1 LSTTPVIGIF
11 DSGVG
16 GLTILRAVRS
26 RYPQARLIY
35 FGDTANMPYGE
46 KSPELIR
53 RYTRQIVRFLKNKGA
68 SLIVIAC
75 NTASAVASETAG
87 EEAGTDCRVVDVVRP
102 VVNHVAALK
111 ELHCIGLI
119 ATRTTIQSGV
129 YQKLLREARPDL
141 DVRAMATPLLAP
153 LVEEGFAGTP
163 VMREVIRH
171 YLKNDLFRPIE
182 LLIPACTHYPFL
194 YDDLN
199 DFFWGRVTI
208 LDAPAIVAQALE
220 PFLIPKA
227 TVSTAEKASVE
238 IHFSMD
244 TPSFRMLCQ
253 NFLGENLPVTETPLT
268 VASN

>member
-1 LSTTPVIGIF
+1 M
-11 DSGVG
+11 G
-16 GLTILRAVRS
+16 GLTVLKALRTRF
-26 RYPQARLIY
+26 PQARLIY

-46 KSPELIR
+46 KAPDLIR
-53 RYTRQIVRFLKNKGA
+53 RYTRQIVRFLKEKDA

-75 NTASAVASETAG
+75 NTASAVASEAAR
-87 EEAGTDCRVVDVVRP
+87 EEAGTSCPVVDVVRP
-102 VVNHVAALK
+102 VVHHVVSL
-111 ELHCIGLI
+111 ENLRCVGLI

-129 YQKLLREARPDL
+129 YQRLLKEARPDL

-171 YLKNDLFRPIE
+171 YLKNDFFRPIE

-194 YDDLN
+194 HEDLN

-208 LDAPAIVAQALE
+208 LDAPAIVAEALDS
-220 PFLIPKA
+220 FLKPY
-227 TVSTAEKASVE
+227 ASASDEDPGRVE
-238 IHFSMD
+238 IHFSMA

-253 NFLGENLPVTETPLT
+253 NFLGENLPVNETPLT
-268 VASN
+268 VASG

>member
-1 LSTTPVIGIF
+1 MSTTPVIGIF

-16 GLTILRAVRS
+16 GLTILKAVKS
-26 RYPQARLIY
+26 RYPQAHLIY

-53 RYTRQIVRFLKNKGA
+53 RYTRQIVRFLKEKGA
-68 SLIVIAC
+68 SIIVIAC
-75 NTASAVASETAG
+75 NTASAVAYEAAG
-87 EEAGTDCRVVDVVRP
+87 EEAGPGFPLVDVVRP
-102 VVNHVAALK
+102 VVSHVAELK
-111 ELHCIGLI
+111 ELNCVGLI

-129 YQKLLREARPDL
+129 YQTLLKELRPEL

-194 YDDLN
+194 YEDLN

-208 LDAPAIVAQALE
+208 LDAPAIVAQALD
-220 PFLIPKA
+220 PFLIPMA
-227 TVSTAEKASVE
+227 TSSRTEKALVD

-253 NFLGENLPVTETPLT
+253 NFLGEYLPVTETPLT
-268 VASN
+268 VALN